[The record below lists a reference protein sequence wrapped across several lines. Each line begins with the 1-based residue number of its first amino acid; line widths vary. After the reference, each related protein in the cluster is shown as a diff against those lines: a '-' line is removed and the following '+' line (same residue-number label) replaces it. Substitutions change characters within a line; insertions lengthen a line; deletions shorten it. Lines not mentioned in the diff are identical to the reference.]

1 MSSSQNAESNKLVLQ
16 NKDLIQLMGLANL
29 DIKVSRNSIMKI
41 DISDALGKY
50 YQYLQYLAY

>member
-50 YQYLQYLAY
+50 YQYLTYLAY